1 MGTVELK
8 KECFCISMLTPAEH
22 LPLTMVLLTLLTLVK
37 NPQNPL
43 SALAVLAQDWWMQLS
58 KQYLPES
65 VSLMRGTNFDE
76 KVSHLWLSTASMR
89 RPTRGLILALNF
101 HAVGEWQ
108 WQRVHHCLF
117 CPLQSIA
124 STATLERFCHFPLG
138 RSLAKT
144 AKCPRA
150 SGQVLSSRHITLR
163 LRQRTI
169 NTQRTSLLITHWKDW
184 RLYYS

>member
-1 MGTVELK
+1 
-8 KECFCISMLTPAEH
+8 MLTPVEH
-22 LPLTMVLLTLLTLVK
+22 LPLTVLIQLLTVLTLQLLWK
-37 NPQNPL
+37 TLKAL
-43 SALAVLAQDWWMQLS
+43 SPWQSLAVLAQDWWMQLS

-89 RPTRGLILALNF
+89 RPTRELILALNF
-101 HAVGEWQ
+101 YTMGEWQ

-124 STATLERFCHFPLG
+124 STATLERFCHFPIG

-150 SGQVLSSRHITLR
+150 SGQVLSSGHITPR
-163 LRQRTI
+163 LSQQTT
-169 NTQRTSLLITHWKDW
+169 NTQRTSPLIIH
-184 RLYYS
+184 